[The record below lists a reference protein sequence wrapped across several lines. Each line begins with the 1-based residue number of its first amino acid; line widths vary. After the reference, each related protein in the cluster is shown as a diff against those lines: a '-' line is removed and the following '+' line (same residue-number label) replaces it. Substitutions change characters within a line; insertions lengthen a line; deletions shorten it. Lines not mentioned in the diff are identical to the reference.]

1 MELIKKLACFS
12 FSKLKFCL
20 PFLLGFNTK
29 WETQLNLEA
38 KYQVPR
44 DPNLRSCYRASKLHR
59 PKLKIHG
66 AWCFGYTLQLAILE
80 ETTYHGSSM
89 VLEVLMMTLE
99 AVMSQRKES
108 NQPCPDTLIVV
119 SDNTVKEFK
128 NSPCLTYLASLVN
141 HGRLRFLG
149 QAMNKGPGVFGSR

>member
-1 MELIKKLACFS
+1 
-12 FSKLKFCL
+12 
-20 PFLLGFNTK
+20 
-29 WETQLNLEA
+29 
-38 KYQVPR
+38 
-44 DPNLRSCYRASKLHR
+44 
-59 PKLKIHG
+59 
-66 AWCFGYTLQLAILE
+66 
-80 ETTYHGSSM
+80 M

-99 AVMSQRKES
+99 AVMSQCKES

-149 QAMNKGPGVFGSR
+149 QAMNKGPGVFGVGSGMVWYSLFPTVVSFLLSPKQTLKGSPVG